1 MKRHP
6 LLLGLLL
13 LATCQAHPADRE
25 PTAQPNLIL
34 VLVDDLGWQDTS
46 VAFTETPTPF
56 QQRYR
61 TPNLERLAAAGV
73 RFSNA
78 YASGSVCTPTRSALM
93 SGQAPSRT
101 HITDWTLHEKRDF
114 SRPMPPLADPPW
126 SKAGLVPSADLL
138 PELLRE
144 QGYRTI
150 FIGKAHFGARE
161 TPGAN
166 PLNLGFDVN
175 IAGHAA
181 GAPGSYY
188 AKDSFGTLKDGP
200 WGVPGLEQYHGQDI
214 FLTEA
219 LTLEME
225 RELEA
230 AAADGRPFFLD
241 FSHYAVHTPIQADP
255 KFASAYLERGL
266 DAKEAAYASLIEGVD
281 VSLGRMLAKLEA
293 LDLAADT
300 LILFTSDNGGLS
312 AHGRGKT
319 PDGSGKDT
327 HNAPLR
333 SGKGSGYEGGLRVP
347 FVMAWAGD
355 VLTNQRPP
363 LREGATLSL
372 PLEGGRLDST
382 PTITTDLYVTFA
394 MLGGVPHQRVAA
406 TNPEGIDLRP
416 NLRGESNHT
425 PRFLAWNYPHKWGP
439 EGDRYEPFVALR
451 NGDWKIIHWYD
462 DHSWELYN
470 LASDLGEKE
479 NRMQADPEVAAHM
492 QELLRSWMLAVKAQ
506 RPVDQATGVMLPM
519 P

>member
-1 MKRHP
+1 MKHLT
-6 LLLGLLL
+6 LLLALLL
-13 LATCQAHPADRE
+13 LPTCQSHPSTAE
-25 PTAQPNLIL
+25 PRTQPNLVLI
-34 VLVDDLGWQDTS
+34 LVDDLGWQDTS
-46 VAFTETPTPF
+46 VAFTKVPTAF

-73 RFSNA
+73 RFSDA

-101 HITDWTLHEKRDF
+101 HITDWTLHKERDF
-114 SRPMPPLADPPW
+114 SRPMAPLADPAW
-126 SKAGLVPSADLL
+126 HKAGLAPSSDLL
-138 PELLRE
+138 PELLRQ

-150 FIGKAHFGARE
+150 FIGKAHFGARD
-161 TPGAN
+161 TPGAD

-188 AKDSFGTLKDGP
+188 AKESFGTLKDNP
-200 WGVPGLEQYHGQDI
+200 WGVPGLDHYHGQDL

-225 RELEA
+225 RELEIA
-230 AAADGRPFFLD
+230 AEDGRPFFLD

-255 KFASAYLERGL
+255 RFAPAYLAQGL

-281 VSLGRMLAKLEA
+281 ANLGRLLAKLEA
-293 LDLAADT
+293 LDLAEDT

-319 PDGSGKDT
+319 PSGSGKDS

-347 FVMAWAGD
+347 FVLAWAGD
-355 VLTNQRPP
+355 VLGHPKSA
-363 LREGATLSL
+363 LREGAAQSL
-372 PLEGGRLDST
+372 ALEAGRLDST

-394 MLGGVPHQRVAA
+394 LLGGVPHERVAA
-406 TNPEGIDLRP
+406 THPEGIDLAP
-416 NLRGESNHT
+416 LLRGESVHP

-451 NGDWKIIHWYD
+451 QGDWKIIHWYQ

-470 LASDLGEKE
+470 LASDLGEQV
-479 NRMQADPEVAAHM
+479 NRMQKDPEVAAEM
-492 QELLRSWMLAVKAQ
+492 QELLRSWMLEVQAQ
-506 RPVDQATGVMLPM
+506 RPIDQTTGVMLPM

>member
-1 MKRHP
+1 MKCYT
-6 LLLGLLL
+6 LLLGFSL
-13 LATCQAHPADRE
+13 LAACQASLPDSDLPRK
-25 PTAQPNLIL
+25 PNLIL

-46 VAFTETPTPF
+46 VSFTETPTLF

-61 TPNLERLAAAGV
+61 TPNLERLAVAGV

-93 SGQAPSRT
+93 SGQAPSRS

-114 SRPMPPLADPPW
+114 SRPMPPLADPQW
-126 SKAGLVPSADLL
+126 SKAGLIPSADLL

-161 TPGAN
+161 TPGAD

-188 AKDSFGTLKDGP
+188 AKDSFGTLKDNP
-200 WGVPGLEQYHGQDI
+200 WGVPGLEEYHGQDI

-225 RELEA
+225 RELDA
-230 AAADGRPFFLD
+230 AAKDGRPFFLD

-255 KFASAYLERGL
+255 RFAPAYLERGL

-281 VSLGRMLAKLEA
+281 VNLGRMLDKLEA
-293 LDLAADT
+293 LDLADNT

-312 AHGRGKT
+312 VGGRGKT
-319 PDGSGKDT
+319 PSGSGKDT

-347 FVMAWAGD
+347 FVLAWAGD
-355 VLTNQRPP
+355 VLGHPSSELHESAAEN
-363 LREGATLSL
+363 L
-372 PLEGGRLDST
+372 PLQAGRLDST
-382 PTITTDLYVTFA
+382 PTITTDLYVTLA
-394 MLGGVPHQRVAA
+394 LLGGVPQERVAS
-406 TNPEGIDLRP
+406 THPEGIDLAP
-416 NLRGESNHT
+416 LLRGGSALA

-451 NGDWKIIHWYD
+451 NGDWKIIHWYH

-470 LASDLGEKE
+470 LASDLGETE
-479 NRMQADPEVAAHM
+479 NRMQTDPEVAARM
-492 QELLRSWMLAVKAQ
+492 QELLRSWMLEVDAQ
-506 RPVDQATGVMLPM
+506 RPIDQATGVMLPI